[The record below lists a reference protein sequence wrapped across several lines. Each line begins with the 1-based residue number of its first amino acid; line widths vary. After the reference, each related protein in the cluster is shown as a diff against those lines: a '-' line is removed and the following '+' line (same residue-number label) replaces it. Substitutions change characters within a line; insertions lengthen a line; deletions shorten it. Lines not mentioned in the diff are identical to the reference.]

1 MADRENVSDDDLA
14 RYRRNF
20 AAEVDGVELYR
31 LLAEAEES
39 PALKTLYGRLAE
51 AEVRHRDLWA
61 ERIKAAGHALPKA
74 KPSFRVRTL
83 GWLARRFGTGLVA
96 PIVMRLEMADTGMYD
111 EQPEAVAAGLPNDE
125 RSHARVF
132 QQLAKGRHRDDA
144 ASQIAR
150 IEGRHRLASGNALRA
165 GVLGVNDG
173 LTSTLILVMG
183 VAGADPG
190 RSFVFL
196 SGLTGLLAG
205 AFSMAVGEWVSVR
218 SAAEAFERELEIER
232 DEIEMNP
239 EEEVEELALIYEA
252 KGFTREQALDA
263 ARRIMENKETALDTL
278 AREELGMSPDDLASP
293 WVAAG
298 TSFVLFAV
306 GAFLPVFPWMITGGP
321 VAIAGSALFAG
332 IGLFLAGAAT
342 SLFSGRSIWLTG
354 GRNLGLGLALSAFT
368 YGLGALIGA
377 GIGI

>member
-183 VAGADPG
+183 VAGADPAAVS
-190 RSFVFL
+190 SFSPGSPDCSPAPSPWL
-196 SGLTGLLAG
+196 SASGLAC
-205 AFSMAVGEWVSVR
+205 AVPPRPS
-218 SAAEAFERELEIER
+218 SA
-232 DEIEMNP
+232 
-239 EEEVEELALIYEA
+239 
-252 KGFTREQALDA
+252 
-263 ARRIMENKETALDTL
+263 
-278 AREELGMSPDDLASP
+278 
-293 WVAAG
+293 
-298 TSFVLFAV
+298 
-306 GAFLPVFPWMITGGP
+306 
-321 VAIAGSALFAG
+321 
-332 IGLFLAGAAT
+332 
-342 SLFSGRSIWLTG
+342 SLKLNAMKSR
-354 GRNLGLGLALSAFT
+354 
-368 YGLGALIGA
+368 
-377 GIGI
+377 

>member
-1 MADRENVSDDDLA
+1 MSGREGSSKDDLA
-14 RYRRNF
+14 RYRRNY

-31 LLAEAEES
+31 LLAAAEDS
-39 PALKTLYGRLAE
+39 PAMRTLYERLAA

-61 ERIKAAGHALPKA
+61 ERIVAAGHPLPAA

-83 GWLARRFGTGLVA
+83 GWLARRFGTGVVA

-111 EQPEAVAAGLPNDE
+111 DQPEAVAAGLPNDE

-132 QQLAKGRHRDDA
+132 QQLAKGGERGDL

-190 RSFVFL
+190 RNFVLL

-218 SAAEAFERELEIER
+218 SATEAFERELAIER
-232 DEIEMNP
+232 EEIEMNP
-239 EEEVEELALIYEA
+239 DEEAEELALIYEA
-252 KGFTREQALDA
+252 KGFTPEQARDA
-263 ARRIMENKETALDTL
+263 ARRIISNKETALDTL
-278 AREELGMSPDDLASP
+278 AREELGMSPDDLASA

-298 TSFVLFAV
+298 TSFALFAV

-321 VAIAGSALFAG
+321 VALAGSAVFAG
-332 IGLFLAGAAT
+332 AGLFLAGAAT
-342 SLFSGRSIWLTG
+342 SLFSGRPVWLTG
-354 GRNLGLGLALSAFT
+354 GRNLALGLSLSAFT
-368 YGLGALIGA
+368 YGVGALIGA
-377 GIGI
+377 GVGI

>member
-1 MADRENVSDDDLA
+1 MSGREGSSKDDLA
-14 RYRRNF
+14 RYRRNY

-31 LLAEAEES
+31 LLAAAEDS
-39 PALKTLYGRLAE
+39 PAMRTLYERLAA

-61 ERIKAAGHALPKA
+61 ERIVAAGHPLPAA

-83 GWLARRFGTGLVA
+83 GWLARRFGTRVVA

-111 EQPEAVAAGLPNDE
+111 DQPEAVAAGLPNDE

-132 QQLAKGRHRDDA
+132 QQLAKGGERGDL

-190 RSFVFL
+190 RNFVLL

-218 SAAEAFERELEIER
+218 SATEAFERELAIER
-232 DEIEMNP
+232 EEIEMNP
-239 EEEVEELALIYEA
+239 DEEAEELALIYEA
-252 KGFTREQALDA
+252 KGFTPEQARDA
-263 ARRIMENKETALDTL
+263 ARRIISNKETALDTL
-278 AREELGMSPDDLASP
+278 AREELGMSPDDLASA

-298 TSFVLFAV
+298 TSFALFAV

-321 VAIAGSALFAG
+321 VALAGSAVFAG
-332 IGLFLAGAAT
+332 AGLFLAGAAT
-342 SLFSGRSIWLTG
+342 SLFSGRPVWLTG
-354 GRNLGLGLALSAFT
+354 GRNLALGLSLSAFT
-368 YGLGALIGA
+368 YGVGALIGA
-377 GIGI
+377 GVGI